1 MEEKLYV
8 YLTQAKYE
16 LSDTGLLNGLFQDQ
30 LIAARNHDGGVTT
43 GLTWLIFGVI
53 LLCLGASVGL
63 LLYGVNTKIVV
74 AVSLLS
80 LVVLTGT
87 LTASRQVGRLLQV
100 LPQEDVY
107 ALRMI
112 ETPKENAFLVSDGLY
127 EFQSI
132 EETDFSYIVTLNP
145 DGNGEIIVNLLKENY
160 AIEKS
165 VDVDTDTV
173 ATLQTV
179 LDKQTKL

>member
-16 LSDTGLLNGLFQDQ
+16 LSDTGLLSGMIQDQ

-112 ETPKENAFLVSDGLY
+112 
-127 EFQSI
+127 
-132 EETDFSYIVTLNP
+132 
-145 DGNGEIIVNLLKENY
+145 
-160 AIEKS
+160 
-165 VDVDTDTV
+165 
-173 ATLQTV
+173 
-179 LDKQTKL
+179 

>member
-16 LSDTGLLNGLFQDQ
+16 LSDTGLLSGLFQDQ

-53 LLCLGASVGL
+53 LLCLCASVGL

-107 ALRMI
+107 TLRMI
-112 ETPKENAFLVSDGLY
+112 KTPKENAFLVSDGLY

-145 DGNGEIIVNLLKENY
+145 DGNGEIVVNLLKENY
-160 AIEKS
+160 AIEKT